1 MSKFEM
7 VGKLSLIKDTD
18 KRKCFENIVFKAGER
33 KKDGTKR
40 KDDFIMRK
48 LRMSIKC
55 EKDNFNVD
63 INGNLF
69 GSESSAVVKVQ
80 KKKPEGGYEPIT
92 FKYKDREKHVGEV
105 AEFNKYVFVN
115 KEERHEF
122 VTQYDYAKFMYDLL
136 QSGELD
142 DKVVKVVGDIV
153 YSDYT
158 NPNTGETK
166 TYTNYEANRIYV
178 VKDDSPRVA
187 TSNMTLL
194 IGEDAI
200 SDDELE
206 ETGVFKVSG
215 YETMYVSREQPNK
228 GVFKVLEY
236 PLGIDDKEKMHKK
249 FEIIKRLLRVE
260 DCELAKIGFKVNLI
274 NRTEEVVLYPAI
286 TIANVF

>member
-55 EKDNFNVD
+55 EKDNFNID
-63 INGNLF
+63 INGILF

-166 TYTNYEANRIYV
+166 TYTNYEANRIYI
-178 VKDDSPRVA
+178 VKDDAP
-187 TSNMTLL
+187 
-194 IGEDAI
+194 
-200 SDDELE
+200 ELQQ
-206 ETGVFKVSG
+206 V
-215 YETMYVSREQPNK
+215 
-228 GVFKVLEY
+228 
-236 PLGIDDKEKMHKK
+236 I
-249 FEIIKRLLRVE
+249 
-260 DCELAKIGFKVNLI
+260 
-274 NRTEEVVLYPAI
+274 
-286 TIANVF
+286 